1 MGKKCMKKVV
11 AATLVILMLG
21 LFAGCTTTLKGTYI
35 NKEGLVEQ
43 RLTFEDGKV
52 EMSAF
57 GVEIEGDYAIEED
70 EIVITYHLLGLSYDW
85 ARNFRKDGNSIF
97 IDGTEFVK
105 EK

>member
-1 MGKKCMKKVV
+1 MSKRIMKKSV
-11 AATLVILMLG
+11 AAMLVILMIG
-21 LFAGCTTTLKGTYI
+21 LLAGCTTTLKGTYV

-57 GVEIEGDYAIEED
+57 GIEVEGDYAIED
-70 EIVITYHLLGLSYDW
+70 GKLIITYHLLGLSYDW
-85 ARNFRKDGNSIF
+85 ERSFEKDGSSIF